1 MAWVELRSIDDVDG
15 SAREMAESGQAQYGQ
30 VLNTW
35 AAILNRPEIFAA
47 YLPFL
52 RAVAG
57 PGTLD
62 PKLKDIS
69 AFLVGVLN
77 NCRYTV
83 SHRAASAQRNGVD
96 AADLARAA
104 SHDWSAFD
112 ATTRSVLEFT
122 EQLTINP
129 PVTPYTAQPQ
139 AVDPEIRAALKSA
152 LTDAQIVELTM
163 SVSVW
168 NALARFHRVM
178 GFDLDM
184 PEPPL
189 GTDPADASDEGA
201 SA

>member
-1 MAWVELRSIDDVDG
+1 MAWVEILGIEDVEG
-15 SAREMAESGQAQYGQ
+15 PAREMVESGAAQYGQ

-35 AAILNRPEIFAA
+35 GAILNRPEIFTA

-52 RAVAG
+52 RSVAG

-62 PKLKDIS
+62 PKLKDMS

-96 AADLARAA
+96 PTTLQAVAAGQ
-104 SHDWSAFD
+104 WSEFD
-112 ATTRSVLEFT
+112 DTTRAVLRFT
-122 EQLTINP
+122 EELTTLP
-129 PVTPYTAQPQ
+129 SVVPYMDSPLI
-139 AVDPEIRAALKSA
+139 VDQGTLDALGDA
-152 LTDAQIVELTM
+152 LTDAQRVELAM

-178 GFDLDM
+178 GFELDM
-184 PEPPL
+184 PEPPH
-189 GTDPADASDEGA
+189 GTDPAE
-201 SA
+201 

>member
-1 MAWVELRSIDDVDG
+1 MAWVELLGIEDVDG
-15 SAREMAESGQAQYGQ
+15 TAREMAESGAAQYGQ

-52 RAVAG
+52 RSVAG

-62 PKLKDIS
+62 PKLKDMS

-96 AADLARAA
+96 EATLLAVA
-104 SHDWSAFD
+104 SGQWSDFD
-112 ATTRSVLEFT
+112 DTTRAVLRFT
-122 EQLTINP
+122 EELTTLPSVVSYNDSP
-129 PVTPYTAQPQ
+129 LVVDQ
-139 AVDPEIRAALKSA
+139 ATLDELASA
-152 LTDAQIVELTM
+152 LTDAERVELTM

-178 GFDLDM
+178 GFELDM
-184 PEPPL
+184 PEPPH
-189 GTDPADASDEGA
+189 GTDPAE
-201 SA
+201 

>member
-1 MAWVELRSIDDVDG
+1 MAWVELLGIDDVEG
-15 SAREMAESGQAQYGQ
+15 TAREMAESGQAQYGQ

-35 AAILNRPEIFAA
+35 AAILNRPEMFAA

-52 RAVAG
+52 RSVAG

-62 PKLKDIS
+62 PKLKDMS

-96 AADLARAA
+96 EATLLAVA
-104 SHDWSAFD
+104 SGQWSDFD
-112 ATTRSVLEFT
+112 DTTRAVLRFT
-122 EQLTINP
+122 EELTTLPSVVSYNDSP
-129 PVTPYTAQPQ
+129 LVVDQ
-139 AVDPEIRAALKSA
+139 ATLDELTSA
-152 LTDAQIVELTM
+152 LTDAQRVELTM

-178 GFDLDM
+178 GFELDM
-184 PEPPL
+184 PEPPH
-189 GTDPADASDEGA
+189 GTDPAE
-201 SA
+201 

>member
-1 MAWVELRSIDDVDG
+1 MAWVELLGIDDVDG
-15 SAREMAESGQAQYGQ
+15 PAREMAESGAAQYGQ

-52 RAVAG
+52 RSVAG

-62 PKLKDIS
+62 ARTKDLS

-83 SHRAASAQRNGVD
+83 SHRAVSAKRNGVGEEE
-96 AADLARAA
+96 LRKVA
-104 SHDWSAFD
+104 SGDFSAFD
-112 ATTRSVLEFT
+112 SVTKTVLEFT
-122 EQLTINP
+122 KQLTLRP
-129 PVTPYTAQPQ
+129 PTTGFSEVPQ
-139 AVDPEIRAALKSA
+139 SVDQSILDDLSAV
-152 LTDAQIVELTM
+152 LTDAQVVELAM

-178 GFDLDM
+178 GFELDM
-184 PEPPL
+184 AEPPE
-189 GTDPADASDEGA
+189 GTDPAA
-201 SA
+201 

>member
-1 MAWVELRSIDDVDG
+1 MAWVELLGPDDVEG
-15 SAREMAESGQAQYGQ
+15 PAREMVDSGAAQYGQ

-35 AAILNRPEIFAA
+35 AALLNRPEIFAA

-62 PKLKDIS
+62 PKVKDTS

-83 SHRAASAQRNGVD
+83 SHRAASAKRNGVD
-96 AADLARAA
+96 DEDLRRVAA
-104 SHDWSAFD
+104 HDWDGFD
-112 ATTRSVLEFT
+112 PTMQAVLAFT
-122 EQLTINP
+122 EQLTIRPDDLIYNEG
-129 PVTPYTAQPQ
+129 PQ
-139 AVDPEIRAALKSA
+139 VVDREILDALSA
-152 LTDAQIVELTM
+152 GLTDAQVVELAM

-178 GFDLDM
+178 GFELDM
-184 PEPPL
+184 PEPPA
-189 GTDPADASDEGA
+189 GTDPAEK
-201 SA
+201 

>member
-1 MAWVELRSIDDVDG
+1 MAWVELLGINDVDG
-15 SAREMAESGQAQYGQ
+15 PAREMAESGEAQYGQ

-52 RAVAG
+52 RSVAG

-96 AADLARAA
+96 
-104 SHDWSAFD
+104 D
-112 ATTRSVLEFT
+112 ATLQAVAAGQWSDFDDTTRAVLRFT
-122 EQLTINP
+122 EQLTTLP
-129 PVTPYTAQPQ
+129 SVVTYAETPLVVDQSTLDEIA
-139 AVDPEIRAALKSA
+139 AV
-152 LTDAQIVELTM
+152 LTDAQRVELTM

-178 GFDLDM
+178 GFELDM
-184 PEPPL
+184 PEPPH
-189 GTDPADASDEGA
+189 GTDPAE
-201 SA
+201 

>member
-1 MAWVELRSIDDVDG
+1 MAWVELLGINDVDG
-15 SAREMAESGQAQYGQ
+15 PAREMAESGEAQYGQ

-52 RAVAG
+52 RSVAG

-96 AADLARAA
+96 
-104 SHDWSAFD
+104 D
-112 ATTRSVLEFT
+112 ATLQAVAAGQWSDFDDTTRAVLRFT
-122 EQLTINP
+122 EQLTTLP
-129 PVTPYTAQPQ
+129 SVETYAETPLVVDQRTLDEIA
-139 AVDPEIRAALKSA
+139 AV
-152 LTDAQIVELTM
+152 LTDAQRVELTM

-178 GFDLDM
+178 GFELDM
-184 PEPPL
+184 PEPPH
-189 GTDPADASDEGA
+189 GTDPAE
-201 SA
+201 

>member
-1 MAWVELRSIDDVDG
+1 MAWVELREIDDVDG
-15 SAREMAESGQAQYGQ
+15 TAREMAESGSAQYGQ

-62 PKLKDIS
+62 PQLKDMS

-96 AADLARAA
+96 EETLRAVAAGQ
-104 SHDWSAFD
+104 WSDFD
-112 ATTRSVLEFT
+112 DTTRAVLRFT
-122 EQLTINP
+122 EELTTLP
-129 PVTPYTAQPQ
+129 SVVEYTELPLVVDQGTLDELA
-139 AVDPEIRAALKSA
+139 AV
-152 LTDAQIVELTM
+152 LTDAQRVELTM

-168 NALARFHRVM
+168 NALSRFHRVM
-178 GFDLDM
+178 GFELDM
-184 PEPPL
+184 PEPPP
-189 GTDPADASDEGA
+189 GTDPAE
-201 SA
+201 

>member
-1 MAWVELRSIDDVDG
+1 MMMV
-15 SAREMAESGQAQYGQ
+15 ESGAAQYGQ

-35 AAILNRPEIFAA
+35 AALLNRPEIFAA

-57 PGTLD
+57 PGTLS
-62 PKLKDIS
+62 PGLKDMS

-96 AADLARAA
+96 EADLVRVA
-104 SHDWSAFD
+104 SRDWSSFD
-112 ATTRSVLEFT
+112 PTTRTVLEFT
-122 EQLTINP
+122 EELTLRP
-129 PVTPYTAQPQ
+129 PNAVFNDVPQ
-139 AVDPEIRAALKSA
+139 AVDPSLLERLSA
-152 LTDAQIVELTM
+152 DFTDAQLVELTM

-184 PEPPL
+184 PEPPA
-189 GTDPADASDEGA
+189 GTDPSQQ
-201 SA
+201 

>member
-1 MAWVELRSIDDVDG
+1 MAWVELLGIEDVEG
-15 SAREMAESGQAQYGQ
+15 TAREMAESGQAQYGQ

-35 AAILNRPEIFAA
+35 AALLNRPEMFAA

-52 RAVAG
+52 RSVAG

-62 PKLKDIS
+62 PKLKDMS

-96 AADLARAA
+96 EATLLAVA
-104 SHDWSAFD
+104 SGQWSDFD
-112 ATTRSVLEFT
+112 DTTRAVLRFT
-122 EQLTINP
+122 EELTTLPSVVSYNDSP
-129 PVTPYTAQPQ
+129 LVVDQ
-139 AVDPEIRAALKSA
+139 ATLDELASA
-152 LTDAQIVELTM
+152 LTDAQRVELTM

-178 GFDLDM
+178 GFELDM
-184 PEPPL
+184 PEPPH
-189 GTDPADASDEGA
+189 GTDPAE
-201 SA
+201 

>member
-1 MAWVELRSIDDVDG
+1 MAWVELLGIEDVDG
-15 SAREMAESGQAQYGQ
+15 TAREMAESGQAQYGQ

-52 RAVAG
+52 RSVAG

-62 PKLKDIS
+62 PKLKDMS

-96 AADLARAA
+96 EATLLAVA
-104 SHDWSAFD
+104 SGQWSDFD
-112 ATTRSVLEFT
+112 DTTRAVLRFT
-122 EQLTINP
+122 EELTTLPSVVSYNDSP
-129 PVTPYTAQPQ
+129 LVVDQ
-139 AVDPEIRAALKSA
+139 ATLDELASA
-152 LTDAQIVELTM
+152 LTDAERVELTM

-178 GFDLDM
+178 GFELDM
-184 PEPPL
+184 PEPPH
-189 GTDPADASDEGA
+189 GTDPAE
-201 SA
+201 

>member
-1 MAWVELRSIDDVDG
+1 MAWVELLGIDDVDG
-15 SAREMAESGQAQYGQ
+15 PAREMAESGEAQYGQ

-52 RAVAG
+52 RSVAG

-83 SHRAASAQRNGVD
+83 SHRAASAQRNGVN
-96 AADLARAA
+96 
-104 SHDWSAFD
+104 D
-112 ATTRSVLEFT
+112 ATLQAVAAGQWSDFDDTTRAVLRFT
-122 EQLTINP
+122 EQLTTLP
-129 PVTPYTAQPQ
+129 SVVTYAETPLVVDQSTLDEIA
-139 AVDPEIRAALKSA
+139 AV
-152 LTDAQIVELTM
+152 LTDAERVELTM

-178 GFDLDM
+178 GFELDM
-184 PEPPL
+184 PEPPY
-189 GTDPADASDEGA
+189 GTDPAE
-201 SA
+201 

>member
-1 MAWVELRSIDDVDG
+1 MAWVDLLGIGDVEG
-15 SAREMAESGQAQYGQ
+15 PAREMAESGSAQYGQ

-52 RAVAG
+52 RSVAG

-96 AADLARAA
+96 EATLQAVAAGQ
-104 SHDWSAFD
+104 WSDFD
-112 ATTRSVLEFT
+112 DTTRAVLRFT
-122 EQLTINP
+122 EQLTTLP
-129 PVTPYTAQPQ
+129 SVVTYTESPLVVDQGTLDEIA
-139 AVDPEIRAALKSA
+139 AVF
-152 LTDAQIVELTM
+152 TDAQRVELTM

-184 PEPPL
+184 PEPPH
-189 GTDPADASDEGA
+189 GTDPAE
-201 SA
+201 

>member
-1 MAWVELRSIDDVDG
+1 MTWVHLLGVDDVDG
-15 SAREMAESGQAQYGQ
+15 PAREMAESGAAQYGQ

-62 PKLKDIS
+62 PQLKDIS

-83 SHRAASAQRNGVD
+83 SHRAASSARNGVD
-96 AADLARAA
+96 DATLRRVAE
-104 SHDWSAFD
+104 HDWSGFD
-112 ATTRSVLEFT
+112 DTTQLVLMFT
-122 EQLTINP
+122 EQLTVRP
-129 PVTPYTAQPQ
+129 PVTAYDVEPQ
-139 AVDPEIRAALKSA
+139 VVDASIRDALSAA

-184 PEPPL
+184 PQPPH
-189 GTDPADASDEGA
+189 GTDPSQQ
-201 SA
+201 

>member
-1 MAWVELRSIDDVDG
+1 MAWVELLGINDVDG
-15 SAREMAESGQAQYGQ
+15 PAREMAESGEAQYGQ

-35 AAILNRPEIFAA
+35 AAILNRPEIFSA

-52 RAVAG
+52 RSVAG

-96 AADLARAA
+96 
-104 SHDWSAFD
+104 D
-112 ATTRSVLEFT
+112 ATLQAVAAGQWSDFDDTTRAVLRFT
-122 EQLTINP
+122 EQLTTLP
-129 PVTPYTAQPQ
+129 SVVTYAETPLVVDQSTLDEIA
-139 AVDPEIRAALKSA
+139 AV
-152 LTDAQIVELTM
+152 LTDAQRVELTM

-178 GFDLDM
+178 GFELDM
-184 PEPPL
+184 PEPPH
-189 GTDPADASDEGA
+189 GTDPAE
-201 SA
+201 

>member
-1 MAWVELRSIDDVDG
+1 MAWVELRTAADVDG
-15 SAREMAESGQAQYGQ
+15 PAREMVESGAAQYGQ

-62 PKLKDIS
+62 PKLKDTS

-83 SHRAASAQRNGVD
+83 SHRAASAARNGVD
-96 AADLARAA
+96 SEVLRAVAAHEWTQLDELTRAA
-104 SHDWSAFD
+104 
-112 ATTRSVLEFT
+112 LEFT
-122 EQLTINP
+122 EQLTVLP
-129 PVTPYTAQPQ
+129 PVTPYNDLPQ
-139 AVDPEIRAALKSA
+139 AVDPAILAALSRH
-152 LTDAQIVELTM
+152 LDDAQVVELTM

-184 PEPPL
+184 PEPPA
-189 GTDPADASDEGA
+189 GTDPAQQE
-201 SA
+201 